1 MSLTILHCFLGLPLS
16 LRRLNLIFL
25 NKLHQ
30 LHIIPLQLR
39 LALLYR
45 RLLPRLLMIQLL
57 NLLLD
62 RVEAEL
68 HEKHLLLL
76 IHELLDVLRAHLLL
90 PGEGDA

>member
-1 MSLTILHCFLGLPLS
+1 MSLTILHCFLRFPLS
-16 LRRLNLIFL
+16 LRRLNLILL

-45 RLLPRLLMIQLL
+45 RLLPGLFMIQLL

-62 RVEAEL
+62 RVEAKL
-68 HEKHLLLL
+68 DQKHLLLL
-76 IHELLDVLRAHLLL
+76 IHELLDVLRPHLLL